1 MNKNRKKILGYDI
14 DLISFQDA
22 IEYLKTRIDSKLGTH
37 IITINPEII
46 EQADKNQDLNKII
59 KESELV
65 IPDGVGIQIAL
76 KINGIKQE
84 RIPGVDLALEL
95 IKLSEKENYSI
106 ALIGA
111 KEHVIKKTEQNLENE
126 YPKLNIVYARNGYF
140 NKDEENEII
149 NNISQKNPQIVF
161 AALGAPKQEL
171 FINECRKKLP
181 NSTFIGIGGS
191 FDVWAGEVE
200 RAPELFRKTGFEW
213 LYRTIKQPERFKRIY
228 KTLPVFLFKVIIEC
242 VNN

>member
-14 DLISFQDA
+14 DLISFQGA
-22 IEYLKTRIDSKLGTH
+22 IEYLKSRIDNKLGTH

-65 IPDGVGIQIAL
+65 IADGVGIQIAL
-76 KINGIKQE
+76 KINGIKQD

-95 IKLSEKENYSI
+95 IKLSEKNNYPI

-111 KEHVIKKTEQNLENE
+111 KEHVIVKTEQKLKNE
-126 YPKLNIVYARNGYF
+126 FPNLNIVYTRNGYF
-140 NKDEENEII
+140 NKDEEDEII
-149 NNISQKNPQIVF
+149 NNLSQNTPQIVF

-213 LYRTIKQPERFKRIY
+213 LYRTIKQPQRIKRIY
-228 KTLPVFLFKVIIEC
+228 KTLPVFLFKVIMEYI
-242 VNN
+242 NN